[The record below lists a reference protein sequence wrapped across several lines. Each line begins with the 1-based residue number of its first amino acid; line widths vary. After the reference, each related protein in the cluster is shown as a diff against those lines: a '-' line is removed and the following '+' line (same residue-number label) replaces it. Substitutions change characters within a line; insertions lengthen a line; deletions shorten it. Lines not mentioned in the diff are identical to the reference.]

1 MQHVQLDD
9 LGPYQANEPG
19 YAIARTTSPRVISP
33 LINAAISETAVT
45 GFDLRLAKGSMT
57 AVKTPRMIVIKYLGY
72 LDTLEKNSPI
82 KENH

>member
-9 LGPYQANEPG
+9 FEPYHANEPG
-19 YAIARTTSPRVISP
+19 KAIARRTSPRVISP
-33 LINAAISETAVT
+33 LINAAINDIAVT
-45 GFDLRLAKGSMT
+45 GLELLRAKGSIT

-82 KENH
+82 KKNH